1 MTIEARLFEEQD
13 LIKIKELLILY
24 EDLGYPTITEDLVN
38 RLKKIYSHE
47 DYYLLLLIKDDVII
61 GLSGMC
67 KMMFYEKNGEYM
79 RLLAFVI
86 NSNYREKGY
95 GTILLNDSEM
105 LATQL
110 GCKAIALNSGD
121 RVDRDNAHS
130 FYKRNGFV
138 NKSSGFSKSID
149 NIK

>member
-13 LIKIKELLILY
+13 LIKIKELLVLY

-38 RLKKIYSHE
+38 RLKKIYIHE

-86 NSNYREKGY
+86 NSNYRGKGY
-95 GTILLNDSEM
+95 GTLLLKESEI

-110 GCKAIALNSGD
+110 GCEAITLNSGN
-121 RVDRDNAHS
+121 REERDNAHS
-130 FYKRNGFV
+130 FYKTNGFE
-138 NKSSGFSKSID
+138 NKSSGFSKSLA
-149 NIK
+149 

>member
-1 MTIEARLFEEQD
+1 MTIEIRLFEEQD
-13 LIKIKELLILY
+13 LIKIKELLVLY

-79 RLLAFVI
+79 CLLAFVI

-95 GTILLNDSEM
+95 GTLLVKESEI

-110 GCKAIALNSGD
+110 GCEAITLNSGN
-121 RVDRDNAHS
+121 REERGNAHS
-130 FYKRNGFV
+130 FYKNNGFE
-138 NKSSGFSKSID
+138 NKSSGFSKSL
-149 NIK
+149 NC

>member
-13 LIKIKELLILY
+13 LIKIKELLVLY

-95 GTILLNDSEM
+95 GTLLLKESEI

-110 GCKAIALNSGD
+110 GCEAITLNSGNKEE
-121 RVDRDNAHS
+121 RDNAHS
-130 FYKRNGFV
+130 FYKRNGFE
-138 NKSSGFSKSID
+138 NKSSGFSKSLE
-149 NIK
+149 

>member
-13 LIKIKELLILY
+13 FNKINELLALY
-24 EDLGYPTITEDLVN
+24 EDLGYPTIAEDLIN

-47 DYYLLLLIKDDVII
+47 DYYLLLLIKDEVII

-95 GTILLNDSEM
+95 GTLLLKESEI

-110 GCKAIALNSGD
+110 GCKAITLNSGN
-121 RVDRDNAHS
+121 REERDNAHS
-130 FYKRNGFV
+130 FYKSNGFE
-138 NKSSGFSKSID
+138 NKSSGFSK
-149 NIK
+149 NLE

>member
-67 KMMFYEKNGEYM
+67 KMLFYEKNGEYM

-95 GTILLNDSEM
+95 GTLLLKESEI

-110 GCKAIALNSGD
+110 GCKTITLNSGN
-121 RVDRDNAHS
+121 RLDRDNAHS
-130 FYKRNGFV
+130 FYKINGFE

>member
-1 MTIEARLFEEQD
+1 MTIEVRLFEEHD
-13 LIKIKELLILY
+13 FKKINELLVLY
-24 EDLGYPTITEDLVN
+24 EELGYPTIKEDLLN
-38 RLKKIYSHE
+38 RLKKIFSHE

-67 KMMFYEKNGEYM
+67 KMMFYEKNGEYI

-95 GTILLNDSEM
+95 GTCLLKESET

-110 GCKAIALNSGD
+110 GCKVITLNSGN
-121 RVDRDNAHS
+121 RVDRDDAHS
-130 FYKRNGFV
+130 FYNRNGFE
-138 NKSSGFSKSID
+138 NKSLGFSKDI
-149 NIK
+149 I

>member
-13 LIKIKELLILY
+13 LIKINKLLVLY
-24 EDLGYPTITEDLVN
+24 EDLGYSTITKDLVN

-95 GTILLNDSEM
+95 GTILLKGSEM

-110 GCKAIALNSGD
+110 GCKAITLNSGN
-121 RVDRDNAHS
+121 RNDRDNAHS
-130 FYKRNGFV
+130 FYKSNGFE
-138 NKSSGFSKSID
+138 NKSSGFSK
-149 NIK
+149 NLE

>member
-1 MTIEARLFEEQD
+1 MTIEARLFEEHD
-13 LIKIKELLILY
+13 LNKIKELLVLY

-95 GTILLNDSEM
+95 GTLLLKESEI
-105 LATQL
+105 LATEL
-110 GCKAIALNSGD
+110 GCKTITLNSGS
-121 RVDRDNAHS
+121 REERDNAHS
-130 FYKRNGFV
+130 FYKSNGFE
-138 NKSSGFSKSID
+138 NKSFGFSKGL
-149 NIK
+149 

>member
-1 MTIEARLFEEQD
+1 MTIEIRLFEEQD
-13 LIKIKELLILY
+13 LIKIKELLVLY

-38 RLKKIYSHE
+38 RLKKIYIHE

-79 RLLAFVI
+79 RLLTFVI

-95 GTILLNDSEM
+95 GTLLLKESQI

-110 GCKAIALNSGD
+110 GCKAITLNSGN
-121 RVDRDNAHS
+121 REERDNAHS
-130 FYKRNGFV
+130 FYKNNGFEK
-138 NKSSGFSKSID
+138 KSSGFSKSLE
-149 NIK
+149 

>member
-13 LIKIKELLILY
+13 LIKINELLVLY
-24 EDLGYPTITEDLVN
+24 EDLGYSTITKDLVN

-79 RLLAFVI
+79 RILAFVI
-86 NSNYREKGY
+86 NTDHREKGY
-95 GTILLNDSEM
+95 GRLLLKESEM
-105 LATQL
+105 LAAQL
-110 GCKAIALNSGD
+110 GCKAITLNSGN
-121 RVDRDNAHS
+121 REERDSAHS
-130 FYKRNGFV
+130 FYKSNGFEH
-138 NKSSGFSKSID
+138 KSSGFSKIIN

>member
-1 MTIEARLFEEQD
+1 MTIETRLFEEQD
-13 LIKIKELLILY
+13 LNKINELLVLY
-24 EDLGYPTITEDLVN
+24 EDLGYPTNAEDLLN
-38 RLKKIYSHE
+38 RFKKIYSHE

-86 NSNYREKGY
+86 NSNCRGKGY
-95 GTILLNDSEM
+95 GRLLLKESEI

-110 GCKAIALNSGD
+110 GCKAITLNSGN
-121 RVDRDNAHS
+121 RVERDSAHS
-130 FYKRNGFV
+130 FYKSNGFE
-138 NKSSGFSKSID
+138 NKSSGFSK
-149 NIK
+149 NLE

>member
-13 LIKIKELLILY
+13 LNKINRLLGLY
-24 EDLGYPTITEDLVN
+24 EDLGYPTITEDLIN
-38 RLKKIYSHE
+38 RLKKIHSHE

-86 NSNYREKGY
+86 NSNYRGKGY
-95 GTILLNDSEM
+95 GRLLLKESEM

-110 GCKAIALNSGD
+110 GCKAITLNSGN
-121 RVDRDNAHS
+121 REDRDDAHS
-130 FYKRNGFV
+130 FYKRNGFE
-138 NKSSGFSKSID
+138 NKSSGFSKQLI
-149 NIK
+149 

>member
-1 MTIEARLFEEQD
+1 MNVETRLFDERD
-13 LIKIKELLILY
+13 LNKIDELLVLY
-24 EDLGYPTITEDLVN
+24 EDLGYPTIAEDLFN
-38 RLKKIYSHE
+38 RLNKIYNHE

-67 KMMFYEKNGEYM
+67 KMLFYEKNGEYM

-95 GTILLNDSEM
+95 GTLLLKESEI

-110 GCKAIALNSGD
+110 GCKAITLNSGN
-121 RVDRDNAHS
+121 REERDNAHS
-130 FYKRNGFV
+130 FYKSNGFV
-138 NKSSGFSKSID
+138 NRSSGFSKKLI
-149 NIK
+149 

>member
-13 LIKIKELLILY
+13 FNKINELLALY
-24 EDLGYPTITEDLVN
+24 EDLGYPTIAENLFN

-67 KMMFYEKNGEYM
+67 KMMFYEKNDEYM
-79 RLLAFVI
+79 RILAFVI
-86 NSNYREKGY
+86 NSNCRGKGY
-95 GTILLNDSEM
+95 GTILLKESEM

-110 GCKAIALNSGD
+110 GCKAITLNSGN
-121 RVDRDNAHS
+121 REERDSAHS
-130 FYKRNGFV
+130 FYKSNGFE
-138 NKSSGFSKSID
+138 NKSSGFSKSIYW
-149 NIK
+149 

>member
-1 MTIEARLFEEQD
+1 MTIETRLFEEKD
-13 LIKIKELLILY
+13 FNKINELLVLY
-24 EDLGYPTITEDLVN
+24 EELGYPTTAEDLFN

-95 GTILLNDSEM
+95 GTLLLNESEI
-105 LATQL
+105 LAIQL
-110 GCKAIALNSGD
+110 GCKTITLNSGN
-121 RVDRDNAHS
+121 REERDNAHS
-130 FYKRNGFV
+130 FYKNNGFE

>member
-13 LIKIKELLILY
+13 LIKIKELLVLY
-24 EDLGYPTITEDLVN
+24 EDLGYPTIAENLFN

-67 KMMFYEKNGEYM
+67 KMMFYEKNDEYM
-79 RLLAFVI
+79 RILAFVI
-86 NSNYREKGY
+86 NSNCRGKGY
-95 GTILLNDSEM
+95 GTILLKESEM

-110 GCKAIALNSGD
+110 GCKAITLNSGN
-121 RVDRDNAHS
+121 RKERDNAHS
-130 FYKRNGFV
+130 FYKNNGFE
-138 NKSSGFSKSID
+138 NKASGFSKQI
-149 NIK
+149 I

>member
-1 MTIEARLFEEQD
+1 MTIETRLFEEQD
-13 LIKIKELLILY
+13 LIKIKELLALY
-24 EDLGYPTITEDLVN
+24 EDLDYSTITEDLVN

-67 KMMFYEKNGEYM
+67 KMLFYEKNGEYM

-86 NSNYREKGY
+86 NSNYRGKGY
-95 GTILLNDSEM
+95 GTLLLKESEI

-110 GCKAIALNSGD
+110 GCKAITLNSGN
-121 RVDRDNAHS
+121 REERDSAHN
-130 FYKRNGFV
+130 FYKGNGFE
-138 NKSSGFSKSID
+138 NKSSGFSKSLA
-149 NIK
+149 

>member
-13 LIKIKELLILY
+13 LIKIKELLVLY

-67 KMMFYEKNGEYM
+67 KMLFYEKNGEYM

-95 GTILLNDSEM
+95 GTLLLKESEI

-110 GCKAIALNSGD
+110 GCKAITLNSGN
-121 RVDRDNAHS
+121 REERDNAHS
-130 FYKRNGFV
+130 FYKSNGFV
-138 NKSSGFSKSID
+138 NRSSGFSKKLI
-149 NIK
+149 

>member
-1 MTIEARLFEEQD
+1 MNVETRLFDERD
-13 LIKIKELLILY
+13 LNKIDELLVLY
-24 EDLGYPTITEDLVN
+24 EDLGYPTIEEDLVN
-38 RLKKIYSHE
+38 RLNKIYSHE

-67 KMMFYEKNGEYM
+67 KMLFYEKNGEYM

-95 GTILLNDSEM
+95 GTLLLKESQI

-110 GCKAIALNSGD
+110 GCKAITLNSGN
-121 RVDRDNAHS
+121 REERDNAHS
-130 FYKRNGFV
+130 FYKSNGFV
-138 NKSSGFSKSID
+138 NRSSGFSKKLI
-149 NIK
+149 